1 MTGAMPPASHARMVR
16 LLDVEPV
23 GDFASEADA
32 AAQARRYAVLF
43 ADEGTA
49 RRGGL
54 GQVCRVT
61 NAYGESFALKT
72 LLLAGEPALDH
83 ARELAFRQEF
93 QSQRMLQGCDC
104 VPRLHA
110 WGSVDGSPAILME
123 WVEGATLERV
133 RALLAADDAGRLS
146 PPTVAALG
154 RDLFDALSCLAA
166 AAVPVVHRD
175 VSPANVMVRSARH
188 SLEQQVADGT
198 FDLCLIDLGS
208 SVAADADARSL
219 TRAGVAVRWAT
230 PDYAPPEMLTDDVA
244 GIEELR
250 QSPAIDVFA
259 AASVLFELACARLP
273 FGEKGAMPAS
283 PYRLKV
289 EGTLVPATMV
299 HANAAALDAVLS
311 REPDVAAAVADALRG
326 LPEPPPAE
334 KVSRDLGRV
343 DAQLAR
349 ALASCLVA
357 DQSLRPSAAAVRD
370 RLAAICAYYAANV
383 GHALRG
389 EPLEP
394 CGRQAACALP
404 RPAPRRAARVLSY
417 ACSLALTAA
426 VCVVLGM
433 AGAGSACVAFAL
445 PLAAGLAVRG
455 RVRNARSALVR
466 GAVGVVLGAAAAF
479 LAAAAVAAPVLP
491 EALLAT
497 CALAWLPVAV
507 DYATLPDAARP
518 AAASAKE

>member
-1 MTGAMPPASHARMVR
+1 MPPASHARMVR
-16 LLDVEPV
+16 LLDVELV

-54 GQVCRVT
+54 GRVCRVT

-72 LLLAGEPALDH
+72 LLPAGDPALDH
-83 ARELAFRQEF
+83 ACELAFRQEF

-154 RDLFDALSCLAA
+154 RDLFDALSRLAA

-175 VSPANVMVRSARH
+175 VSPANVMVRTARR

-283 PYRLKV
+283 PYRLKA
-289 EGTLVPATMV
+289 EGAPAPAVMA
-299 HANAAALDAVLS
+299 HANAATLDAVLS

-326 LPEPPPAE
+326 LPEPPSAE
-334 KVSRDLGRV
+334 KVSHDLGRV

-394 CGRQAACALP
+394 CGRQAACTASL
-404 RPAPRRAARVLSY
+404 PAPYRAARVLSY

-426 VCVVLGM
+426 VCVALGM
-433 AGAGSACVAFAL
+433 AGAGPACAAFAL

-466 GAVGVVLGAAAAF
+466 GAVGVVTGAVVAL
-479 LAAAAVAAPVLP
+479 LATTEVAAPVLP

-518 AAASAKE
+518 SAASAKE

>member
-1 MTGAMPPASHARMVR
+1 MPPASHARMVR

-175 VSPANVMVRSARH
+175 VSPANVMVRTARH

-208 SVAADADARSL
+208 SVAADADARS
-219 TRAGVAVRWAT
+219 GVAVRWAT

-283 PYRLKV
+283 PYRLKA
-289 EGTLVPATMV
+289 EGTLVPATMA

-433 AGAGSACVAFAL
+433 AGAGPACVAFAL